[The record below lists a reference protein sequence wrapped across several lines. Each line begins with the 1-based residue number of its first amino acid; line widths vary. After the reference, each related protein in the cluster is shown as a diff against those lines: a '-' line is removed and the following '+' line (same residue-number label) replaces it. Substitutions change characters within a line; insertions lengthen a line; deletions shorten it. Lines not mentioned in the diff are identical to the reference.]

1 MKRNKENIVERNINC
16 NCNVIVASFPS
27 PLLLAFLLPGLPG
40 TGTGAHTA
48 AASLDTS
55 FCSDSYQQ

>member
-1 MKRNKENIVERNINC
+1 MKRNKENIVERNVNR
-16 NCNVIVASFPS
+16 NVIVASFPTS
-27 PLLLAFLLPGLPG
+27 LLPAFLLPG

>member
-1 MKRNKENIVERNINC
+1 MKRYKENIVERNINC
-16 NCNVIVASFPS
+16 NMIVASFPTS
-27 PLLLAFLLPGLPG
+27 LLPAFLLPGLPG